1 MATFT
6 RAGRPVPRQAAVA
19 LGVLAAL
26 VLAAVVAPLLA
37 PYAFDALDLANRRGA
52 PSAAHWFGT
61 DELGRDLFTRVLY
74 GARVSLAVGLVS
86 AAVSV
91 AIGVTIG
98 ATAGWAG
105 RWLDALLMRFTDAML
120 SVPRLPLLM
129 IAAAVLTPS
138 VPLLIVMVGA
148 AGWMETARVV
158 RAEVQSLKANDFVT
172 AARAVGATS
181 ARVVMRHVLPG
192 VLPTA
197 AVATTLAVGRGILLE
212 SALSFF
218 GVGVQPPTASWGNM
232 LYQAQTTM
240 SSEPWLGIFPGA
252 FIFVTV
258 LCCNVL
264 GTALTDADTPTR
276 ANAGPR
282 RWRPALLGSLRR
294 ATPVEPL
301 R

>member
-1 MATFT
+1 
-6 RAGRPVPRQAAVA
+6 
-19 LGVLAAL
+19 VLVAL
-26 VLAAVVAPLLA
+26 VLAAAVAPLVA
-37 PYAFDALDLANRRGA
+37 PYAVDALDLAHRRGA
-52 PSAAHWFGT
+52 PSATHWFGT
-61 DELGRDLFTRVLY
+61 DELGRDVLTRVLF

-105 RWLDALLMRFTDAML
+105 RWIDALLMRLTDAML

-172 AARAVGATS
+172 AARAVGASST
-181 ARVVMRHVLPG
+181 RVVMRHVLPG

-240 SSEPWLGIFPGA
+240 SSEPWLGIFPGT
-252 FIFVTV
+252 FIFLTV

-264 GTALTDADTPTR
+264 GTALTDDDVPTR
-276 ANAGPR
+276 ANAGR
-282 RWRPALLGSLRR
+282 RPWRPVFLGGVRR
-294 ATPVEPL
+294 VTPAAPL

>member
-1 MATFT
+1 M
-6 RAGRPVPRQAAVA
+6 RVPAGRTRSSTVA
-19 LGVLAAL
+19 LVVL
-26 VLAAVVAPLLA
+26 VLLLLIAAAQRHHR
-37 PYAFDALDLANRRGA
+37 DRRGA
-52 PSAAHWFGT
+52 PSSAHWFGT
-61 DELGRDLFTRVLY
+61 DELGRDLLTRILF

-91 AIGVTIG
+91 AIGVTVG

-105 RWLDALLMRFTDAML
+105 RWIDALLMRLTDAML
-120 SVPRLPLLM
+120 SIPRLPLLM
-129 IAAAVLTPS
+129 IAAAILSPS
-138 VPLLIVMVGA
+138 VAVLIVLVGA

-172 AARAVGATS
+172 AARAVGAS
-181 ARVVMRHVLPG
+181 SLRVVARHVLPG

-252 FIFVTV
+252 FIFLTV
-258 LCCNVL
+258 LCCNVV
-264 GTALTDADTPTR
+264 GTALTDSAASSGQRPT
-276 ANAGPR
+276 
-282 RWRPALLGSLRR
+282 
-294 ATPVEPL
+294 
-301 R
+301 